1 MSDTKPMPRQVV
13 MFAGGLIVLSA
24 VAGLAFGALPS
35 LKGHGPDADS
45 GDVVAPIKTVANA
58 TPLVAPPVTEA
69 DVRRWAREEMA
80 AQRAAAPKK
89 PKVDTD
95 PAADDAVPTDAAA
108 PSGPTSPTAAKPPAA
123 APVQPKPAASQPI
136 PF

>member
-1 MSDTKPMPRQVV
+1 MPRQTV
-13 MFAGGLIVLSA
+13 MLAGGLIALSA

-35 LKGHGPDADS
+35 LKGHGPDADT

-89 PKVDTD
+89 PKVDAD
-95 PAADDAVPTDAAA
+95 PAVDDTAPADAAA
-108 PSGPTSPTAAKPPAA
+108 TPAPLKPLVIAPT
-123 APVQPKPAASQPI
+123 QPKPAASQPI